1 MSSLTTA
8 PKVAL
13 KLQPV
18 PKPVLYAGLAG
29 EMLKNLGMKDDDQ
42 IRAVQQ
48 AVSEGL
54 VEKVIVAGKH
64 ENGRIDTFTLTMKPF
79 SASETI
85 GLELSPGKSYLES
98 LDVGLAAAVQYAA
111 ETITRRGLTPEFY
124 VGWSARARANPA
136 IIRDAVKR
144 LNLRV
149 MPEIAPPPIDPP
161 APDPFAM
168 SSPPSITPPKRYPQ
182 TVHTYVGPPALPPGY
197 VYKPVLSITPA
208 KDPGV
213 TFTHETSRRQG

>member
-79 SASETI
+79 TASETV

-98 LDVGLAAAVQYAA
+98 LDVGLAASVQYAA
-111 ETITRRGLTPEFY
+111 DLISRRGLKPEFY
-124 VGWSARARANPA
+124 VGWSVRARANPA
-136 IIRDAVKR
+136 IVRDAVKR

-149 MPEIAPPPIDPP
+149 MPDAPLPPLDPP
-161 APDPFAM
+161 APDPFPM
-168 SSPPSITPPKRYPQ
+168 SPPTPPPAPRRYPQ
-182 TVHTYVGPPALPPGY
+182 TVHTYVAPPTLPPGY